1 MITEALIIRKSGE
14 YDCEVVTK
22 LKIDKMGMLRL
33 FSLSFVLIGTGIQR
47 MTNLENCIAL
57 IDLDLSFN
65 EASRSSN
72 LLYNLDRYSDQPIE
86 WNRTFDFIE
95 KAQSFSQQ
103 DPKDRSIRLSS
114 FRSFLSVFLCLS
126 DNVQDLICLE
136 SFDLRANLIGQIDDV
151 NNLREVC

>member
-1 MITEALIIRKSGE
+1 
-14 YDCEVVTK
+14 
-22 LKIDKMGMLRL
+22 
-33 FSLSFVLIGTGIQR
+33 